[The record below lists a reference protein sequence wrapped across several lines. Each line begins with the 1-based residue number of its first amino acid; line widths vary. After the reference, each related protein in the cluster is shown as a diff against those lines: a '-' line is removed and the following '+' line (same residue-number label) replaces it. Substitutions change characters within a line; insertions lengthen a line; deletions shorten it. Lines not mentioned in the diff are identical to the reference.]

1 MNKYNNLEMSILSC
15 ILLKPE
21 LMEQVIFEDKHIV
34 SRQRLWQFMKA
45 FYNRYKTFD
54 IQLMYSIC
62 KDKWQIVQ
70 NIIQLL
76 DYEPSPSLFD
86 TYQKQL
92 IDLYNE
98 GQENKIKIDKV
109 YKLANELY
117 VRNITI
123 EEFKKNIKEVLE
135 WKEKKF

>member
-34 SRQRLWQFMKA
+34 SKQRLWQFMKA

-76 DYEPSPSLFD
+76 EYEPSPSLFD

-98 GQENKIKIDKV
+98 GKENKIKIDKV
-109 YKLANELY
+109 YKPANELY

-123 EEFKKNIKEVLE
+123 EEFKKRINEVLE
-135 WKEKKF
+135 WKGNKC

>member
-1 MNKYNNLEMSILSC
+1 MNNYNNLEMSILSC

-21 LMEQVIFEDKHIV
+21 LMDEIIFEDKHIV

-45 FYNRYKTFD
+45 FYKRYKTFD

-62 KDKWQIVQ
+62 KDKWQIVE
-70 NIIQLL
+70 NIVQLL
-76 DYEPSPSLFD
+76 EYEPSPSLFNI
-86 TYQKQL
+86 YQKQL

-98 GQENKIKIDKV
+98 GKENKIKIDKV

-117 VRNITI
+117 VRKITL
-123 EEFKKNIKEVLE
+123 EEFKEYIKELLC
-135 WKEKKF
+135 

>member
-76 DYEPSPSLFD
+76 DYEPSPSLFN

-92 IDLYNE
+92 IELYNE

-135 WKEKKF
+135 

>member
-98 GQENKIKIDKV
+98 GQENKIKIDKI

-135 WKEKKF
+135 

>member
-1 MNKYNNLEMSILSC
+1 MDNYNNLEMSILSC

-21 LMEQVIFEDKHIV
+21 LMDKIIFEDKHIV

-45 FYNRYKTFD
+45 FYERYKTFD

-62 KDKWQIVQ
+62 KDKWQIVE
-70 NIIQLL
+70 NIVQLL
-76 DYEPSPSLFD
+76 EYEPSTSLFNI
-86 TYQKQL
+86 YQKQL

-98 GQENKIKIDKV
+98 GKENKIKIDKV

-117 VRNITI
+117 VRKITI
-123 EEFKKNIKEVLE
+123 DDFKKEV
-135 WKEKKF
+135 EKLLW

>member
-45 FYNRYKTFD
+45 FYGRYKTFD

-70 NIIQLL
+70 NVIQLL
-76 DYEPSPSLFD
+76 DYEVSPNLFD
-86 TYQKQL
+86 TYQNQL

-123 EEFKKNIKEVLE
+123 EEFKESIKEVLE
-135 WKEKKF
+135 

>member
-45 FYNRYKTFD
+45 FYERYKTFD

-62 KDKWQIVQ
+62 KDKWQIVE
-70 NIIQLL
+70 NIVQLL
-76 DYEPSPSLFD
+76 EYEPSAVLFE

-98 GQENKIKIDKV
+98 GQENKIKIEKA

-117 VRNITI
+117 VRKITI
-123 EEFKKNIKEVLE
+123 EEFKKGINEVLE
-135 WKEKKF
+135 

>member
-34 SRQRLWQFMKA
+34 SKQRLWQFMKA

-76 DYEPSPSLFD
+76 EYEPSPSLFD

-98 GQENKIKIDKV
+98 GKENKIRIDKV
-109 YKLANELY
+109 YKPANELY

-123 EEFKKNIKEVLE
+123 EEFKKRINEVLE
-135 WKEKKF
+135 WKGKKC

>member
-1 MNKYNNLEMSILSC
+1 MNNYNNLEMSILSC

-21 LMEQVIFEDKHIV
+21 LMNEIIFEDKHIV
-34 SRQRLWQFMKA
+34 SRQRLWQFMKS
-45 FYNRYKTFD
+45 FYERYKTFD

-62 KDKWQIVQ
+62 KDKWQIVE
-70 NIIQLL
+70 NIVQLL
-76 DYEPSPSLFD
+76 EYEPSPSLFN

-98 GQENKIKIDKV
+98 GKENKIKIDKV

-117 VRNITI
+117 VRKITI
-123 EEFKKNIKEVLE
+123 EDFKKEV
-135 WKEKKF
+135 EKLLW

>member
-1 MNKYNNLEMSILSC
+1 MNNYNNLEMSILSC

-34 SRQRLWQFMKA
+34 SKQRLWQFMKA
-45 FYNRYKTFD
+45 FYSRYKTFD

-76 DYEPSPSLFD
+76 EYEPSPSLFD

-98 GQENKIKIDKV
+98 GKENKIKIDKV

-135 WKEKKF
+135 

>member
-34 SRQRLWQFMKA
+34 KRQRLWQFMKA
-45 FYNRYKTFD
+45 FYDRYKTFD

-62 KDKWQIVQ
+62 KDKWQIIE

-76 DYEPSPSLFD
+76 DYEPAPSLFEM
-86 TYQKQL
+86 YQKQL

-98 GQENKIKIDKV
+98 GQDNRIKIDKV

-117 VRNITI
+117 VRKITI
-123 EEFKKNIKEVLE
+123 EEFKKEINEVLE
-135 WKEKKF
+135 

>member
-1 MNKYNNLEMSILSC
+1 
-15 ILLKPE
+15 
-21 LMEQVIFEDKHIV
+21 
-34 SRQRLWQFMKA
+34 MKA
-45 FYNRYKTFD
+45 FYNRYKTFE

-62 KDKWQIVQ
+62 KGKWQIVQ

-86 TYQKQL
+86 TYQNQL

-98 GQENKIKIDKV
+98 GQKNKIKIDKV

-123 EEFKKNIKEVLE
+123 EEFKKRINEVLE
-135 WKEKKF
+135 

>member
-1 MNKYNNLEMSILSC
+1 
-15 ILLKPE
+15 
-21 LMEQVIFEDKHIV
+21 
-34 SRQRLWQFMKA
+34 MKA

-76 DYEPSPSLFD
+76 EYEPSPSLFD

-98 GQENKIKIDKV
+98 GKENKIKIDKV

-117 VRNITI
+117 VRKITI
-123 EEFKKNIKEVLE
+123 EEFKKGINEVLE
-135 WKEKKF
+135 